1 MASYTC
7 PKICDVD
14 HIHYTEDM
22 ECSFMEELVK
32 REKTKEKDK
41 IKTERNEK
49 TYVHRGSKITV
60 EWVKSYHPF
69 VFFLFVSF
77 FLSFVL

>member
-1 MASYTC
+1 MKELFKMKQA
-7 PKICDVD
+7 
-14 HIHYTEDM
+14 
-22 ECSFMEELVK
+22 EEK
-32 REKTKEKDK
+32 NK
-41 IKTERNEK
+41 IKTERDKK
-49 TYVHRGSKITV
+49 TYIHRGNKITV